1 MPFLFSQRGAVK
13 MQKSIIFS
21 VVILLVLLPVAV
33 VLGCAA
39 PSPAPAPQD
48 ETVPVPP
55 APEKPI
61 TYTLSVTVR
70 PSGAGSVSPSTG
82 QYKRGRKVTL
92 TAIPGSN
99 YCFLYWSGDTSGS
112 STTITITMDS
122 DKSITAHFVALTL
135 TPKS

>member
-1 MPFLFSQRGAVK
+1 MKHRVL
-13 MQKSIIFS
+13 SILVIS
-21 VVILLVLLPVAV
+21 ILL
-33 VLGCAA
+33 LGACGE
-39 PSPAPAPQD
+39 PAPVPQD
-48 ETVPVPP
+48 EPVPVPP
-55 APEKPI
+55 APEKPT

-99 YCFLYWSGDTSGS
+99 YCFLYWSGDASGS

-122 DKSITAHFVALTL
+122 DKSIIAHFVAMTL
-135 TPKS
+135 TPKLQLHSARKMIDKGTCQN